1 MMSKQRVYLI
11 VLDSFG
17 IGHAPDAADF
27 GDEGANTL
35 YTITH
40 SKEYDTPNMRKLGL
54 SCIDGVDY
62 LEKSDNIVG
71 SYGRMQEA
79 SKGKDTTIGHWE
91 IAGIVSENAL
101 PTYPNGF
108 PKEVLDEFSKR
119 TGREVL
125 CNKPY
130 SGTDVIRDYGEEH
143 VRTGK
148 LIVYTSADSVFQIA
162 AHEDIV
168 PVEEL
173 YKYCEIARE
182 ILVGEHGVGRVIAR
196 PFVGEAPNFQRT
208 TNRHDFSLLPP
219 RDTMLDVLQKE
230 GYDTYGVGKIY
241 DIFAGKGIAHT
252 QRIQGN
258 VDGMEKTIQ
267 LQDKDFNG
275 LCFVN
280 LVDFDMLY
288 GHRNDIEGYAKATT
302 VFDKQLGTFMER
314 MQPQDILMITADHG
328 CDPGFKGTDH
338 SRECV
343 PFLAY
348 GEQVKKGV
356 NMGTRKTFSDIAATI
371 LDIFGIDS
379 RLDGTSFKDE
389 ILK

>member
-1 MMSKQRVYLI
+1 MSKQRVYLI

-168 PVEEL
+168 PV
-173 YKYCEIARE
+173 
-182 ILVGEHGVGRVIAR
+182 
-196 PFVGEAPNFQRT
+196 
-208 TNRHDFSLLPP
+208 
-219 RDTMLDVLQKE
+219 DV
-230 GYDTYGVGKIY
+230 
-241 DIFAGKGIAHT
+241 
-252 QRIQGN
+252 
-258 VDGMEKTIQ
+258 
-267 LQDKDFNG
+267 
-275 LCFVN
+275 
-280 LVDFDMLY
+280 
-288 GHRNDIEGYAKATT
+288 
-302 VFDKQLGTFMER
+302 
-314 MQPQDILMITADHG
+314 
-328 CDPGFKGTDH
+328 
-338 SRECV
+338 
-343 PFLAY
+343 
-348 GEQVKKGV
+348 
-356 NMGTRKTFSDIAATI
+356 
-371 LDIFGIDS
+371 
-379 RLDGTSFKDE
+379 
-389 ILK
+389 

>member
-1 MMSKQRVYLI
+1 MSKQRVYLI

-168 PVEEL
+168 PVEKL

-288 GHRNDIEGYAKATT
+288 GHRNDIEGYAKAAT
-302 VFDKQLGTFMER
+302 VFDKQLGIFMER